1 MSMVSLILVAAAIV
15 SCDGFGVSRSRS
27 PPAGATSTQTTVP
40 RGFVST
46 RPTSVDTSLLAA
58 TLENTA
64 VELSDEEI
72 VAELER
78 AADGVIDEE
87 CEVDFET
94 GEFDEEAC
102 SEEGRSS
109 FRRIITKT
117 LSLVR
122 GREIDEE
129 DDGST
134 LETGV
139 FSGELEGDLLERGWE
154 QRGNSSALRR
164 NAEVWKFALKCVFK
178 SLKARKLSKKGAS
191 EDEISQAKVEAATFI
206 RDGLLRLG
214 PTFVK

>member
-1 MSMVSLILVAAAIV
+1 MVSLFLLAVAIV
-15 SCDGFGVSRSRS
+15 SCESFGVSRSRS
-27 PPAGATSTQTTVP
+27 PPAATLTYQ
-40 RGFVST
+40 
-46 RPTSVDTSLLAA
+46 DTALFAA
-58 TLENTA
+58 TLENKNTV

-78 AADGVIDEE
+78 AADGVIDDE
-87 CEVDFET
+87 CEIDFA

-129 DDGST
+129 ADDST
-134 LETGV
+134 LGTGV

-164 NAEVWKFALKCVFK
+164 NAEVWKFALKCVVK

-191 EDEISQAKVEAATFI
+191 EDEVSQAKVEAATFI

>member
-1 MSMVSLILVAAAIV
+1 M
-15 SCDGFGVSRSRS
+15 
-27 PPAGATSTQTTVP
+27 
-40 RGFVST
+40 
-46 RPTSVDTSLLAA
+46 
-58 TLENTA
+58 
-64 VELSDEEI
+64 
-72 VAELER
+72 AELER
-78 AADGVIDEE
+78 AADDVIDEE
-87 CEVDFET
+87 CEIDFET
-94 GEFDEEAC
+94 GEFDEAC

-109 FRRIITKT
+109 FKRIITKT

-129 DDGST
+129 VDDS

-191 EDEISQAKVEAATFI
+191 EDEVSQAKVEAATFI